1 MDENESLKSSLV
13 EARQRLEHV
22 QSFEVL
28 SQGQVDKDL
37 IRSDSDPFEESPLNN
52 TQIASFS
59 LTPPP
64 NIMNAQYE
72 MSMRKIIF
80 LEKEA
85 MRCAQLQEQVRQ
97 LEKALQVL
105 TTQYNELLEVDG
117 ERLERIEELEQD
129 VIDLR
134 QLMKEQLL
142 KGCLLFNTYKGRV
155 LVGRGHAVCTTIC
168 SFSLCSRILGPDFL
182 RASVCAVDLID
193 LTGQDVFTGRCCC
206 GGQPAQLEANPAPA
220 PRRGYFDSTKNARFC
235 HFCELCCTSLQS
247 AWSSN
252 QEVKNLMMSST

>member
-134 QLMKEQLL
+134 QLMKEQGTCWPWPCGVYYHMQFFTLFSNPWPRFPAGFCMAKTCSPAVAAVAGSQHSLKRIPPLL
-142 KGCLLFNTYKGRV
+142 QGEGTLTPPKMRGFVTFVNCAVRHCNQ
-155 LVGRGHAVCTTIC
+155 RGHQIRK
-168 SFSLCSRILGPDFL
+168 SRI
-182 RASVCAVDLID
+182 
-193 LTGQDVFTGRCCC
+193 
-206 GGQPAQLEANPAPA
+206 
-220 PRRGYFDSTKNARFC
+220 
-235 HFCELCCTSLQS
+235 
-247 AWSSN
+247 
-252 QEVKNLMMSST
+252 

>member
-134 QLMKEQLL
+134 QLMKEQ
-142 KGCLLFNTYKGRV
+142 GTCWPWPCGVYYHMQFFTLFSNPWPRFPAGFCMTY
-155 LVGRGHAVCTTIC
+155 
-168 SFSLCSRILGPDFL
+168 S
-182 RASVCAVDLID
+182 AVDLID